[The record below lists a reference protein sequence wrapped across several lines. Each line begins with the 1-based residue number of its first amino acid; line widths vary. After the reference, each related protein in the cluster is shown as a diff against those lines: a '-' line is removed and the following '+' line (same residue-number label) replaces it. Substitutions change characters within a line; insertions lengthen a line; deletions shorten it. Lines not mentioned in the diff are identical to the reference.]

1 MTLEKEVFLIES
13 INDLAKQ
20 VMRVVDILHDMNSRI
35 EKLENELEAL
45 KNTNNR

>member
-1 MTLEKEVFLIES
+1 MTLDFLIES

-20 VMRVVDILHDMNSRI
+20 VVRVIDILQDMNSRI

-45 KNTNNR
+45 KNANNR

>member
-1 MTLEKEVFLIES
+1 MTLDFLIES

-20 VMRVVDILHDMNSRI
+20 VVRVIDILQDMNSRI

-45 KNTNNR
+45 KNANDR